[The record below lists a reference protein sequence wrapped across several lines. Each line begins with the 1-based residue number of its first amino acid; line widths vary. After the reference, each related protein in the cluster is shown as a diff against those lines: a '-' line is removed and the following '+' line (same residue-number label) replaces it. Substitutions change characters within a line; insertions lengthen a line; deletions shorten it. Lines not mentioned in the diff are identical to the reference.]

1 MPLLAEDGAPEPRV
15 LEQVV
20 DALVGGELGGHR
32 GCQSPAKSSKDG

>member
-32 GCQSPAKSSKDG
+32 GCQRLVYGPKDG

>member
-1 MPLLAEDGAPEPRV
+1 MPLSADHDASQPRV

-32 GCQSPAKSSKDG
+32 GCQRLVYGPKDG